1 MISVSAKNN
10 FGKCIYSIASFLEIP
25 SALVHSYSVDV
36 VVTEGRRRRKG
47 TVREYSFSFVQ

>member
-47 TVREYSFSFVQ
+47 TVREYSF